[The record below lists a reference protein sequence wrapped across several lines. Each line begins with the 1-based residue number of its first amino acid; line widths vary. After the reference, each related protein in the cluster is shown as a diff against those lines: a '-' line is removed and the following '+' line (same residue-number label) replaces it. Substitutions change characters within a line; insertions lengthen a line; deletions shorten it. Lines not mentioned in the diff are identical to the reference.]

1 MAQREPAA
9 GQPLEPP
16 EALRRRLDY
25 TDAQLRAECVV
36 HTHRTGGPGGQHRNK
51 TESAVRLFHR
61 ASGLVVTGEE
71 RRSQHQNAANALER
85 LRAALAIHF
94 RAPLPPQVAW
104 PESVQIRDGKLR
116 VSETNP
122 GFYHVLARALDALA
136 AFGGK
141 PQDAAAWLGVTTSS
155 FTRFLADH
163 PKAWQE
169 ANRIRSDF
177 GLSAL
182 RA

>member
-1 MAQREPAA
+1 MNPHPPAD
-9 GQPLEPP
+9 GRPLESP
-16 EALRRRLDY
+16 ESLRRRLDY
-25 TDAQLRAECVV
+25 SDAQLRAECVV

-85 LRAALAIHF
+85 LRAALAIHY
-94 RAPLPPQVAW
+94 RAPLPEQVVW
-104 PESVQIRDGKLR
+104 PESVTIRDGKLR
-116 VSETNP
+116 VSDSNP
-122 GFYHVLARALDALA
+122 GLYHVLALALDALA

-141 PQDAAAWLGVTTSS
+141 PQEAAGWLGVTTTS

-169 ANRIRSDF
+169 ANRIRAEF
-177 GLSAL
+177 GLSPL
-182 RA
+182 RS

>member
-1 MAQREPAA
+1 MNPHPPAD
-9 GQPLEPP
+9 GRPLEPP
-16 EALRRRLDY
+16 ELLRRRLDY
-25 TDAQLRAECVV
+25 TDAQLRAECAV

-51 TESAVRLFHR
+51 TESAVRLLHR

-71 RRSQHQNAANALER
+71 RRSQHQNAANALVR
-85 LRAALAIHF
+85 LRAALAIQF

-104 PESVQIRDGKLR
+104 PQSVQIRDRKLR
-116 VSETNP
+116 VSESNP
-122 GFYHVLARALDALA
+122 GFYHVLALALDALA

-141 PQDAAAWLGVTTSS
+141 PQDAAAWLGVTTTS

-169 ANRIRSDF
+169 ANRIRAEF
-177 GLSAL
+177 GLPPL